1 MKMPKASS
9 VSPLRFSRQ
18 LLSYSLLLTTVAACS
33 SAPKMA
39 EGISDIRAE
48 LNTLQAKNELAILA
62 PAAISQAEEAVRAA
76 EQPVK
81 NEQLSQHLVFV
92 ADRKVN
98 IALAQAQS
106 RFAEDQQKVLAK
118 NRDDARLDARTTE
131 ANQAHQDARLARAD
145 AADARQESDDAQAQ
159 LALLNA
165 RESERGWVVTLGDV
179 LFDTG
184 KANLKSSTSQHLTN
198 LATFLG
204 KYPQRGA
211 IIEGYT
217 DSVGTEEYN
226 LGLSER
232 RADSVSNFL
241 QAQGVQSSRLSSQG
255 KGESFPVANN
265 ESASGR
271 QQNRRVEVIITNA
284 PQAQR

>member
-9 VSPLRFSRQ
+9 VFPLRFSRQ
-18 LLSYSLLLTTVAACS
+18 LLSYSLLLTTVAGCS

>member
-1 MKMPKASS
+1 MKIPRASS
-9 VSPLRFSRQ
+9 VLSFCFSRQ
-18 LLSYSLLLTTVAACS
+18 SLSYCLLLTTVAACS

-39 EGISDIRAE
+39 DGISDIRAE
-48 LNTLQAKNELAILA
+48 LNTLQANRALAILA
-62 PAAISQAEEAVRAA
+62 PEAISQAEEAVLAA

-81 NEQLSQHLVFV
+81 NEQLSRHLVFV

-98 IALAQAQS
+98 IALAQAKS

-118 NRDDARLDARTTE
+118 TRDDVRLDARTTE
-131 ANQAHQDARLARAD
+131 ADQAHEDARLARAD
-145 AADARQESDDAQAQ
+145 AADARQESYDAQAL
-159 LALLNA
+159 LAQLNA
-165 RESERGWVVTLGDV
+165 RESERGWVVTLGDI

-184 KANLKSSTSQHLTN
+184 KADLKSSNSQHLMN

-217 DSVGTEEYN
+217 DNVGTEVYN

-232 RADSVSNFL
+232 RAASVSYFL
-241 QAQGVQSSRLSSQG
+241 QGQGIQSNRLISLG
-255 KGESFPVANN
+255 KGESDPVANN

-271 QQNRRVEVIITNA
+271 QQNRRVEVIITDKMQ
-284 PQAQR
+284 PQR

>member
-265 ESASGR
+265 ESAGGR

>member
-18 LLSYSLLLTTVAACS
+18 LLSYSLLLTTVAACI

-232 RADSVSNFL
+232 RADSVSNLL

>member
-39 EGISDIRAE
+39 EGISDIRTE

-92 ADRKVN
+92 ADQKVN

>member
-48 LNTLQAKNELAILA
+48 FNTLQAKNELAILA

>member
-1 MKMPKASS
+1 MKMPRASS
-9 VSPLRFSRQ
+9 VSPLRFSRK

-39 EGISDIRAE
+39 DGIIDIRAE
-48 LNTLQAKNELAILA
+48 LNTLQANNELAILA

-81 NEQLSQHLVFV
+81 DEQLSQHLVFV

-98 IALAQAQS
+98 IALTQAQS

-118 NRDDARLDARTTE
+118 TRDDARLDARTTE

-241 QAQGVQSSRLSSQG
+241 QGQGVQSSRLSSQG

>member
-39 EGISDIRAE
+39 EGISDIRTE
-48 LNTLQAKNELAILA
+48 LNTLQANNELAILA

>member
-39 EGISDIRAE
+39 EGISDIRTE

>member
-9 VSPLRFSRQ
+9 VFPLRFSRQ

>member
-39 EGISDIRAE
+39 EGISDIRTE

-198 LATFLG
+198 LAAFLG

>member
-265 ESASGR
+265 ESATGR